1 MSWRRQRRCAE
12 RGAARLS
19 EAVGKAT
26 WLRGDDDRVRAIW
39 RFLAFLVAAGAGIFL
54 AAVAAQ
60 MLQATAAAFGLRL
73 IVHPVAVPAG
83 LLAAHAFVV
92 VRFEGGNWGYVSLD
106 RRAAEPQRWA
116 AAAGL
121 GAAAIAL
128 PSALLLAVGMF
139 AFAPA
144 DDGSSL
150 ATGAYLMW
158 VLVPAALGEELLARG
173 YLFSLLRE
181 FAGWRWAI
189 AVTSIGFGLLHLPN
203 PGSNPQAILTVVLA
217 GVFLGLVLVR
227 TASLYAAWTA
237 HAAWNLVLAAVL
249 HADVSGI
256 AFAGTPDY
264 QLVETG
270 PDWLT
275 GGPWGPEG
283 GAAAAAGLLL
293 ASVILLRPL
302 LRSGTT
308 AATEPSSP
316 RPD

>member
-1 MSWRRQRRCAE
+1 MVQ
-12 RGAARLS
+12 
-19 EAVGKAT
+19 T
-26 WLRGDDDRVRAIW
+26 
-39 RFLAFLVAAGAGIFL
+39 
-54 AAVAAQ
+54 
-60 MLQATAAAFGLRL
+60 TAAAFGFRL

-83 LLAAHAFVV
+83 LLAAHAFVIA
-92 VRFEGGNWGYVSLD
+92 RFEAGNWGYVALD
-106 RRAAEPQRWA
+106 SRAAQPRRWV

-144 DDGSSL
+144 EDGSSL
-150 ATGAYLMW
+150 ATGAYLLW
-158 VLVPAALGEELLARG
+158 VLVPAAFGEELLARG

-181 FAGWRWAI
+181 FAGWRLAI

-203 PGSNPQAILTVVLA
+203 PGSNPQAIITVVLA

-237 HAAWNLVLAAVL
+237 HAAWNIVLAAVL

-256 AFAGTPDY
+256 TFAGTPDY
-264 QLVETG
+264 QLVDTG

-275 GGPWGPEG
+275 GGRWGPEG

-293 ASVILLRPL
+293 ASVMLLRPL
-302 LRSGTT
+302 LRAGRTSTT
-308 AATEPSSP
+308 DSSLP
-316 RPD
+316 QPD

>member
-1 MSWRRQRRCAE
+1 M
-12 RGAARLS
+12 
-19 EAVGKAT
+19 V
-26 WLRGDDDRVRAIW
+26 
-39 RFLAFLVAAGAGIFL
+39 
-54 AAVAAQ
+54 
-60 MLQATAAAFGLRL
+60 QATAAAFGFRL

-83 LLAAHAFVV
+83 LLAAHAFVIAK
-92 VRFEGGNWGYVSLD
+92 FEAGDWRYVLMD
-106 RRAAEPQRWA
+106 ARAAEPRRWVLA
-116 AAAGL
+116 TVAGA
-121 GAAAIAL
+121 GAIAI
-128 PSALLLAVGMF
+128 PTLLLLGTGMF

-144 DDGSSL
+144 TEGSSL
-150 ATGAYLMW
+150 ATAAYLGW
-158 VLVPAALGEELLARG
+158 VLIPAAFGEELLARG

-181 FAGWRWAI
+181 SVGWRWAI

-227 TASLYAAWTA
+227 TASLYAAWAA

-275 GGPWGPEG
+275 GGRWGPEG
-283 GAAAAAGLLL
+283 GAAAATGLLL
-293 ASVILLRPL
+293 ASALLLRPL
-302 LRSGTT
+302 LGGRGR
-308 AATEPSSP
+308 APTEPVS
-316 RPD
+316 RQAD